1 MRPRYYASR
10 AFACSLVSRL
20 NAAAEQR
27 SLKVLA
33 VIRYALYDETPV
45 PLREQ
50 LVSGSGMR
58 VNAEQLRSESQVVEI
73 TKQVR
78 VSKEIHLQKIYR
90 VSKKNSDIHLQKYP
104 VVDAV
109 TAIAFMAALASRRPR
124 RPKKC
129 TILVNV
135 DENRGCDAHESGGF
149 FSGHASSRKGRP
161 SKELKNS
168 SL

>member
-78 VSKEIHLQKIYR
+78 VSKEIHLQKY
-90 VSKKNSDIHLQKYP
+90 
-104 VVDAV
+104 
-109 TAIAFMAALASRRPR
+109 IACPR
-124 RPKKC
+124 RIQISICKNIQLLTQLPPLPSWQPWPPGDHGGPKMHDPRERRRK
-129 TILVNV
+129 
-135 DENRGCDAHESGGF
+135 SGVRC
-149 FSGHASSRKGRP
+149 A
-161 SKELKNS
+161 
-168 SL
+168 